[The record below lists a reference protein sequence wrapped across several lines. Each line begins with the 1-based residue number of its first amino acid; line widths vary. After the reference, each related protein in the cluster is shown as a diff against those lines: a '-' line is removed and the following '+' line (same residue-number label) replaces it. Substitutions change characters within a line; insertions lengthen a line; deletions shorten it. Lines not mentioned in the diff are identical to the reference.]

1 MEEAKA
7 ESLSAAADYE
17 APLCTVR
24 TSDFNF
30 LIVLGK
36 GSFGKVTCSHKILTD
51 VLVNKLH
58 F

>member
-1 MEEAKA
+1 LLQASQLEDAQL
-7 ESLSAAADYE
+7 ESVPAAADSE
-17 APLCTVR
+17 PPLCTVR

-36 GSFGKVTCSHKILTD
+36 GSFGKVMRIK
-51 VLVNKLH
+51 